1 MVLEDSLPS
10 VGRIELSNVSFWSK
24 SRRVYSS
31 ECFEEESRLVGRNMI
46 YRGECTVATA
56 FVCGN
61 IAVTVATSLQIAL
74 NIQL

>member
-1 MVLEDSLPS
+1 MFLSGQNLGECIVL
-10 VGRIELSNVSFWSK
+10 NVSGVVF
-24 SRRVYSS
+24 VLL
-31 ECFEEESRLVGRNMI
+31 EEDSRLVGRNMI